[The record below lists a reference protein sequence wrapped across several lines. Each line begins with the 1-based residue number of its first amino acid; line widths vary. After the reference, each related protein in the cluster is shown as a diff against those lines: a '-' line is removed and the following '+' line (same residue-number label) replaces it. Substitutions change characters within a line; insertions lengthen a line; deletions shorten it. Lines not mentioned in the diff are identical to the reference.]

1 MLRSQSVIALLT
13 CFISFFIV
21 TAIPLTAAH
30 PQPLLEVKVTGYYLT
45 AGNENKIEISI
56 TNVGEESAYNVKA
69 ILTVPQ
75 TVQGIAI
82 VDEPYREFEE
92 IEGEETR
99 YMYPVLYVASGCP
112 LGAYSLLFGL
122 EYYNAPQGVVD
133 REKLVTNTQIG
144 VIVDAIKPK
153 EPILHVDVDNY
164 EITAGAENEIGI
176 TLTNVGKETAY
187 NVKAILISNSPG
199 IVVLKEPSYLF
210 DEVDVGKRVEFTSSV
225 GISTSIPLGAY
236 PLTLNLEYKDSK
248 GATYR
253 DSVII
258 GVFVDSVKP
267 TYRTTIAVQGFKITP
282 SSVYP
287 GDKLTMEMELKN
299 LGADAYDVRVQLV
312 TAPQSPLVSLSP
324 TLVFVG
330 DLESNHAAKVIYNL
344 QVNGDAKAQPYTIQL
359 TILYYDVYGQPNSIT
374 ETISVP
380 VRSMANFR
388 LLNVQP
394 SNITVKP
401 GEIVLVE
408 ADLLLIGTEAVK
420 FAQIEIVENYPFAS
434 TYESYEYIGRIDPDN
449 PVPFDIQFMVDSNA
463 TAGSYKLQM
472 RVNYVDEY
480 NQEHQDMVELPVT
493 VEKLI
498 EKKEEASLTF
508 WDVIWR
514 IIRILLGIK
523 P

>member
-1 MLRSQSVIALLT
+1 MPKKQKAAILSIILSVV
-13 CFISFFIV
+13 FILFV
-21 TAIPLTAAH
+21 TPTLIAH

-82 VDEPYREFEE
+82 LDEPYREFEE
-92 IEGEETR
+92 IEGGETK
-99 YMYPVLYVASGCP
+99 YMYPILYVASSCP
-112 LGAYSLLFGL
+112 LGAYSLQFGL
-122 EYYNAPQGVVD
+122 EYYDAPKGVVD
-133 REKLVTNTQIG
+133 REKLVANTQIG

-153 EPILHVDVDNY
+153 ELVLHVDVDNY
-164 EITAGAENEIGI
+164 KITAGAENEISI
-176 TLTNVGKETAY
+176 TLTNIGKETAY
-187 NVKAILISNSPG
+187 DVKAFLISNSPG
-199 IVVLKEPSYLF
+199 IVVLRETSYLF
-210 DEVDVGKRVEFTSSV
+210 DEVDVGKRVKFTSLI
-225 GISTSIPLGAY
+225 GISPSIPLGAY
-236 PLTLNLEYKDSK
+236 PLTLNLEYKDLK

-253 DSVII
+253 DSVMI

-282 SSVYP
+282 SSIYP

-312 TAPQSPLVSLSP
+312 TTPQSPLVSLSP

-344 QVNGDAKAQPYTIQL
+344 QVNGDAKAQPYTLQL

-374 ETISVP
+374 ETISIP

-394 SNITVKP
+394 SNIMVNP
-401 GEIVLVE
+401 GETVLVE

-463 TAGSYKLQM
+463 TAGNYKLQM

-480 NQEHQDMVELPVT
+480 NQEHQDMVELSVIIERLT
-493 VEKLI
+493 
-498 EKKEEASLTF
+498 EKKGEASLTF
-508 WDVIWR
+508 WDIIWR